1 LTHAVMQ
8 PELRYRRSWLT
19 GGIAMVLIITV
30 VCLLP
35 STELPSTG
43 LSDKTEHFLAFGAL
57 AFWFGSIVVRR
68 DLPWVFV
75 AVVAFGGLIEFLQ
88 SAMGLGRQGDLLD
101 LAAESIGVAI
111 GVLLALTPLGR
122 WSLWVEQQVAK
133 LRTPGARA

>member
-101 LAAESIGVAI
+101 LAADSIGVAI

-133 LRTPGARA
+133 LRAPGARA